1 MPGQLLPTDMEE
13 AGVITSG
20 SMAAEAATGGV
31 NSALFANS
39 IPYPKP

>member
-1 MPGQLLPTDMEE
+1 MDE
-13 AGVITSG
+13 AGVMNSG
-20 SMAAEAATGGV
+20 SMAVEAATGGA